1 MSRVLC
7 TLPNASDLISG
18 VKFSAT
24 DNGMLSEEIDA
35 AMVEQFVAIPGY
47 LAVEH
52 VPTAPT
58 SQPAPAVPTSA
69 DGLPP
74 VPPEPVGAEQ
84 GTVPAP
90 TTEPSPAVDE
100 SVDPADDP
108 AAESADAVA
117 ALRAEAEALGIT
129 VNNRWG
135 EKRLQAEIAAKK
147 AAA

>member
-1 MSRVLC
+1 MPRVLC

-47 LAVEH
+47 LAVDFA
-52 VPTAPT
+52 PTAPT

-74 VPPEPVGAEQ
+74 VSQDPVGAEQ

-90 TTEPSPAVDE
+90 TTEPTPAADDP
-100 SVDPADDP
+100 VDPADDP
-108 AAESADAVA
+108 AAESVDTLA